1 MKNKTFLFGIL
12 GGISF
17 LNAQVGVNTTSPGAT
32 LDVVA
37 KNTST
42 TSVDGIIAPR
52 VDRLKASTMV
62 GVQNGTFIYV
72 NDASTGTAT
81 GQAVNINTTGYYYFE
96 GSTWQKFAGGGGS
109 SGANIYTTDGS
120 LTGNRNVDLG
130 GNTLRF
136 SGPGNV
142 GIGTTAPNN
151 DAILDTS
158 APNKGFLMPRIALT
172 GTNASAPLSS
182 HTAGM
187 LVYNTASAGVSPN
200 DVTPGIYY
208 NDGTKW
214 YKTNQTT
221 GTQSGS
227 SVNYQGFINA
237 STATNSVIQLGNLQV
252 RYNGTNTAGTISFRN
267 IGSHPIYAYY
277 FAVWGHTSNSST
289 TYDGPY
295 TLQPNVWVETYS
307 YGSQNSEGTIM
318 QLDTYDPSPADGTTV
333 KSYNLSTRMFYASE
347 VGAVGDY
354 MFMRF
359 FRN

>member
-1 MKNKTFLFGIL
+1 MKNKIILLGIFGCITLFK
-12 GGISF
+12 
-17 LNAQVGVNTTSPGAT
+17 AQVGVNTTVPAAT

-37 KNTST
+37 KNISA

-52 VDRLKASTMV
+52 IDRLRAFTMS
-62 GVQNGTFIYV
+62 GVPNGTLIYI
-72 NDASTGTAT
+72 NDISTGAAT
-81 GQAVNINTTGYYYFE
+81 GQTANINATGYYYFE
-96 GSTWQKFAGGGGS
+96 GTAWQKFAGSGGG
-109 SGANIYTTDGS
+109 GNNIYDSDGT
-120 LTGNRNVDLG
+120 LAGNRNVNLG
-130 GNTLRF
+130 GNSLGFT
-136 SGPGNV
+136 GTGNV
-142 GIGTTAPNN
+142 GIGIAVPNS
-151 DAILDTS
+151 DAILETS
-158 APNKGFLMPRIALT
+158 ATNKGLLMPRVALT
-172 GTNASAPLSS
+172 STTSPIPLTS

-187 LVYNTASAGVSPN
+187 LVYNTASAGISPN

-208 NDGTKW
+208 NDGSKW
-214 YKTNQTT
+214 YKTNQSS

-237 STATNSVIQLGNLQV
+237 NTVTNSVVQLGDLQV

-267 IGSHPIYAYY
+267 MTNHPIYAYY

-289 TYDGPY
+289 TYNGPY
-295 TLQPNVWVETYS
+295 TLQPNTWIETYS
-307 YGSQNSEGTIM
+307 YGAQNSEGTIM
-318 QLDTYDPSPADGTTV
+318 QFDTYDPAPIDGTTV